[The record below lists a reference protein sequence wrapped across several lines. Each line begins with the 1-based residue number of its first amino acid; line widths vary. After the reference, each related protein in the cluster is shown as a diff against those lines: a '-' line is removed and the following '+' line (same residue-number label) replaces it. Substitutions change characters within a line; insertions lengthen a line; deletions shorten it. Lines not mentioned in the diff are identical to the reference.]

1 MANDKNF
8 VVKNGLT
15 VDTNTL
21 YVDASTNRV
30 GIGTT
35 TPVVDLHVSG
45 NIKST
50 AHIDVD
56 LTGTF
61 GTGVFTPILGTT
73 DSSAITIIPPATFSS
88 DVIVENNL
96 YSNNIVSAQYFVGDG
111 SLLTGINTGSGAAYR
126 IVEYPTVTNGSA
138 DVTISTAY
146 PIANIDVYLNGA
158 QLKATD
164 DYTVSGTTLTL
175 GTTLETGDVVTV
187 VAYQAA
193 TTATL
198 NNLSDTSVSGQA
210 TDTLLKFNG
219 SAYVPTDLTEDNGGN
234 LTVAGEIN
242 VSTINTS
249 DSSAI
254 TITPDVVMNAGL
266 TVGNHILPSS
276 NENIDLGS
284 ASFRF
289 RDLYLSGESINL
301 GGVQITKSGSAIA
314 LPAGS
319 TIGGVVPG
327 SSGSG
332 STQTEEH
339 PTVTNGSATVTLSA
353 PRTLSQIEVYL
364 NGIKLRGGTTLG
376 GTTEWT
382 VSDTTLT
389 FDQNL
394 STGDEVTV
402 VSLVTA
408 TAALAEEFPTVTAGS
423 ADVTMSQAFTLSQID
438 VYLNGVRL
446 KATDEYTV
454 SGSTLTLGENL
465 VSGDIVAVV
474 PRIEATDATLASLS
488 DTNVAGVSDGELL
501 KFDNST
507 SKYVPTSMVEDS
519 SGNVGI
525 GSNLDYNTKLYI
537 KDDSSSDGRTGL
549 KIDRNIT
556 DISDG
561 SQYGVYLA
569 TDVNGSSTSDGITKT
584 SYGIYNKVT
593 NYANGFNTTTDRN
606 NHYGMYTYSI
616 SDSSSA
622 VRDSFAILG
631 RSDQYS
637 TSTINN
643 FGIYGQAYSFNGTNL
658 SNQSGFY
665 GLSDAREGSSVTNS
679 RGIFAES
686 QVHSS
691 GGAITN
697 SYGGYF
703 YVDLNT
709 PDTVTYP
716 GATSTVGTA
725 YGVRAYIN
733 NRTGAQITGPTYMF
747 RGQAAGSG
755 TYTGTK
761 YGVYVN
767 GEDQNRG
774 DVGWTTGSDI
784 RIKENI
790 ENITDAVDKVKQIR
804 GVIYNRIGK
813 DRREAGVIAQELE
826 EVLPEAVVDFDP
838 DPDDDDDRIIKGVT
852 YDRITALLIEAIK
865 EQQTTIEALETRLTA
880 LEGGA

>member
-193 TTATL
+193 TAATL